1 MAAIFVFLPMACY
14 NKHGYYVNLYVNL
27 RKQYYLPR
35 CYTFSIVH
43 SAWCVGMTVKVR
55 ESALCT
61 ENICNFH
68 CTEQSKVS
76 RDIKKKS
83 QPPVVPNCRY
93 NSTIAT
99 LIARDIGTQ
108 TLHLLTFCYK
118 GQIISNKN
126 TNINTFHIVIYCF

>member
-14 NKHGYYVNLYVNL
+14 NKHGYFVDLYVNL
-27 RKQYYLPR
+27 RKQHYLPR

-43 SAWCVGMTVKVR
+43 SAWCVGMKVKVR

-76 RDIKKKS
+76 RDIKKKKS
-83 QPPVVPNCRY
+83 ASPWSLTADTTP
-93 NSTIAT
+93 
-99 LIARDIGTQ
+99 
-108 TLHLLTFCYK
+108 LL
-118 GQIISNKN
+118 QRSS
-126 TNINTFHIVIYCF
+126 H

>member
-1 MAAIFVFLPMACY
+1 MDAIFVFLPMACY
-14 NKHGYYVNLYVNL
+14 NKHGYYVDLYANL
-27 RKQYYLPR
+27 RKQHYLPR

-83 QPPVVPNCRY
+83 QPPRGPKLQIQLYYCNADRTRY
-93 NSTIAT
+93 SDTSANEWP
-99 LIARDIGTQ
+99 
-108 TLHLLTFCYK
+108 C
-118 GQIISNKN
+118 
-126 TNINTFHIVIYCF
+126 